1 MRELVGGWKSY
12 HSLAFLS
19 WMPERRRSTP
29 QGAGHEF
36 QLLTSLCCS
45 CHVHWLLDTS
55 PEYKEKYGW
64 EMKHKNFESDM
75 AFLKHIRPMTWTGED
90 GKLKTEECYFGR
102 ESDEPGY
109 HLFIQD

>member
-1 MRELVGGWKSY
+1 
-12 HSLAFLS
+12 
-19 WMPERRRSTP
+19 
-29 QGAGHEF
+29 
-36 QLLTSLCCS
+36 
-45 CHVHWLLDTS
+45 
-55 PEYKEKYGW
+55 
-64 EMKHKNFESDM
+64 MKHKNFESDV